1 MKARLLFALFSA
13 TAFAETDYDDAVKSF
28 NNYPSKITEE
38 VQWNVP
44 YDETYLPYNVCEN
57 VGLHLTDW
65 SPFDKTVCG
74 IALLDS
80 EGNVIFGKAPSVEEC
95 KAYDAPSLLNLQYAW
110 RI

>member
-13 TAFAETDYDDAVKSF
+13 TAFAETDYNDAVKSF

-57 VGLHLTDW
+57 VGLHLTG
-65 SPFDKTVCG
+65 V
-74 IALLDS
+74 
-80 EGNVIFGKAPSVEEC
+80 PST
-95 KAYDAPSLLNLQYAW
+95 KPSAELRRLFPKEM
-110 RI
+110 

>member
-65 SPFDKTVCG
+65 SPFDKTSAKLRCLFPKG
-74 IALLDS
+74 M
-80 EGNVIFGKAPSVEEC
+80 
-95 KAYDAPSLLNLQYAW
+95 
-110 RI
+110 